1 MIEIKKGRAVLPD
14 DYKKAERI
22 IELVCEAWGLKIGQI
37 RANTKREEIMY
48 PRQVAMYIMRERTNL
63 KLREIGL
70 YFSKDHSTVS
80 YAWETIGNQY
90 EIYDDVRRVID
101 EIETK
106 I

>member
-1 MIEIKKGRAVLPD
+1 MIEIKNGVAVLPD

-22 IELVCEAWGLKIGQI
+22 IELVCDTWGLKIGQI
-37 RANTKREEIMY
+37 RSNTKREEIMY

-63 KLREIGL
+63 TLREIGL
-70 YFSKDHSTVS
+70 YFGKDHATVS
-80 YAWETIGNQY
+80 HAWKTICEQY
-90 EIYDDVRRVID
+90 EIYGDVQRVIN